1 VKIRVLAEE
10 CTACGE
16 CVEACPIAAIT
27 LKDDVAVILE
37 NCNFCGLCVSACPVD
52 AIEMARGDIDAGTPP
67 AEPSS
72 GVWVFAEQKKGL
84 LSGVAGE
91 LLGKGR
97 QLADARGAPLTA
109 VLFGRDVEA
118 MARELVSLGADR
130 VLAGEHPTL
139 ELFHDDAFTG
149 VLTELAREHRPEI
162 LLCGATVQGRSFF
175 PRVAARLGTGL
186 TADCTELEIE
196 EGTGNLLQT
205 RPAYGGNIMA
215 TITCPRH
222 RPQMC
227 TVRPKVFK
235 ASLPDPGHQGEI
247 VIRRDWGEAAHSRT
261 RVVEVLEEAL
271 QTVNIAEAD
280 VIVSGGRGM
289 GSADNFTL
297 LEDLAKALGGAVG
310 ASRAAVDSD
319 WVPYARQVGQTG
331 KTVCPKVYIACGIS
345 GQVQHLVGMQSSD
358 IIIAINKDPEAP
370 IFKVATVGVVA
381 DALEIIPLLIRAL
394 TSQKVS

>member
-1 VKIRVLAEE
+1 VKIKVLADQ

-16 CVEACPIAAIT
+16 CVEVCPIAAVTIR
-27 LKDDVAVILE
+27 DDVAVILE
-37 NCNFCGLCVSACPVD
+37 NCNFCGLCVSACPD
-52 AIEMARGDIDAGTPP
+52 EAIELSREGEEASGVDIG
-67 AEPSS
+67 SYR
-72 GVWVFAEQKKGL
+72 GVWVFAEQKRGR
-84 LSGVAGE
+84 LSGVAAE

-97 QLADARGAPLTA
+97 ELADSRGAELTA
-109 VLFGRDVEA
+109 VVFGHGTEA
-118 MARELVSLGADR
+118 VSRELVSLGADR
-130 VLAGEHPTL
+130 VFAADHPVL
-139 ELFHDDAFTG
+139 ELFHDDAYAG
-149 VLTELAREHRPEI
+149 VLTDLVREHRPEI

-186 TADCTELEIE
+186 TADCTELQIE
-196 EGTGNLLQT
+196 EETGNLLQT

-215 TITCPRH
+215 TIACPKH
-222 RPQMC
+222 RPQMA

-235 ASLPDPGHQGEI
+235 PSVPDPAREGEI
-247 VIRRDWGEAAHSRT
+247 VVRSDWGEAVSSRT
-261 RVVEVLEEAL
+261 RVVEILEEAL

-289 GSADNFTL
+289 GAAENFAL
-297 LEDLAKALGGAVG
+297 LEDLAKVLGGAVG

-331 KTVCPKVYIACGIS
+331 KTVCPKVYVACGIS

-370 IFKVATVGVVA
+370 IFKVATIGVVG
-381 DALEIIPLLIRAL
+381 DALEIVPLLTKAL
-394 TSQKVS
+394 TSESSS